1 MVTET
6 ITSGYYYIKKQ
17 EINVSTKLSK
27 MSDQIEMSTAEKSG
41 QNMIHQTVNFLGKPV
56 MVQSTFTFNP
66 AAKVNVVLNCT
77 WTPYNTSMANAAD
90 RMVTFNSWPKQ
101 MVQKP
106 EEMVSS
112 GFYYTGHGD
121 VVQCFHCGIS
131 LKYWSRTDRSNMEHR
146 KHSPQCKFLI
156 IAHRN

>member
-1 MVTET
+1 
-6 ITSGYYYIKKQ
+6 
-17 EINVSTKLSK
+17 
-27 MSDQIEMSTAEKSG
+27 MSTAQKSG
-41 QNMIHQTVNFLGKPV
+41 QNMIHQTVNFLEKPV

-66 AAKVNVVLNCT
+66 AAKVNVVPNCT
-77 WTPYNTSMANAAD
+77 WTLYNTSMANAAD

-112 GFYYTGHGD
+112 GFYYTGRGD

-156 IAHRN
+156 IAHHN